1 MLKGLL
7 DAGSLR
13 VLTADG
19 RLLFLTRCLRLF
31 AYGFLSVV
39 LMLYLVAVGLSD
51 SQIGWLFTL
60 TLLGDTV
67 VSLWLTTHAD
77 RLGRKKMLLL
87 GAALMMVAGVV
98 FAVSGNFLVLLIAA
112 TVGVISPSGNEV
124 GPFLPIEQ
132 AALSQGLD
140 DGRRTAVF
148 AWYNLVGSFSMSLGA
163 LSGGGIAQLL
173 ADHGFQGASQFRPV
187 VIGYAICGLALMIAF
202 ARLSDAAEVPE
213 EERSISTVGAATTH
227 RFGLHK
233 SQGVILR
240 LAALFGLDSFGG
252 GFIIQAV
259 VAFWFSERFRV
270 EPATIGA
277 ILFAANLLAGISA
290 LAAVWLACRIGLVKT
305 MVLTHL
311 PSNVLLLLVPLMP
324 NLPLAILVLLVRYS
338 ISQMDVPTRQAY
350 TVSVV
355 APDERS
361 AAAGVTGV
369 ARSVGA
375 SLSPVL
381 AAILVGNPTLL
392 NAPFYLAGAIKIAY
406 DLLLYWSFVHSDSKP
421 MPA

>member
-1 MLKGLL
+1 MVARLL
-7 DAGSLR
+7 ELGPLPL
-13 VLTADG
+13 LTADK
-19 RLLFLTRCLRLF
+19 RLLFVTRCLRLF
-31 AYGFLSVV
+31 GYGFLSVV
-39 LMLYLVAVGLSD
+39 LMLYLVAVGLTD
-51 SQIGWLFTL
+51 AQIGWLFSL
-60 TLLGDTV
+60 TLLGDTA
-67 VSLWLTTHAD
+67 VSLWLTTNAD
-77 RLGRKKMLLL
+77 RLGRKMMLLA
-87 GAALMMVAGVV
+87 GAVLMMLAGVV
-98 FAVSGNFLVLLIAA
+98 FAVSSNFLVLLIAA

-132 AALSQGLD
+132 AALAQGLD
-140 DGRRTAVF
+140 DARRTSVF

-163 LSGGGIAQLL
+163 LCGGGVAQLL
-173 ADHGFQGASQFRPV
+173 ADQGFQGASQFRPV
-187 VIGYAICGLALMIAF
+187 VIGYAICGLALMVAF
-202 ARLSDAAEVPE
+202 TRLTNAAEVPE
-213 EERSISTVGAATTH
+213 EERSTREVDSQRRY

-233 SQGVILR
+233 SRGVILR
-240 LAALFGLDSFGG
+240 LAALFGIDSFGG
-252 GFIIQAV
+252 GFIIQTV
-259 VAFWFSERFRV
+259 VAFWFYARFHV

-290 LAAVWLACRIGLVKT
+290 LAAVSLARRIGLVKT
-305 MVLTHL
+305 MVFTHL

-369 ARSVGA
+369 ARSIGA

-381 AAILVGNPTLL
+381 AAVLVGNPTYM
-392 NAPFYLAGAIKIAY
+392 NAPFYLAGVIKIIY
-406 DLLLYWSFVHSDSKP
+406 DLLLYRSFVRSDSKP
-421 MPA
+421 MVG